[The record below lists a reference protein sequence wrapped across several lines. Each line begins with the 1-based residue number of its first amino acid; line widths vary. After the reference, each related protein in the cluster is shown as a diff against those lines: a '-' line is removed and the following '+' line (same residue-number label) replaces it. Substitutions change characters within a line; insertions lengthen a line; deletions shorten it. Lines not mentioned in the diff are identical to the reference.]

1 MGISDSGPPLL
12 ERFEVSDPDQLDYF
26 FTDDDIVTAVF
37 DRATDLGANEARR
50 GRVDALLA
58 FNIPPGADYSGQWL
72 DDSTFVVTVTETLYP
87 VPLLN
92 HTQLTLRDDAPVRS
106 DTEPLSPAL
115 PLFAV
120 AISMLPLL
128 PKMLSPLE
136 TVIPPPLP
144 FPVLLPA

>member
-1 MGISDSGPPLL
+1 M
-12 ERFEVSDPDQLDYF
+12 SDPDQLDYF

-87 VPLLN
+87 VPLIN
-92 HTQLTLRDDAPVRS
+92 HTQLTLRDDVPVRR
-106 DTEPLSPAL
+106 
-115 PLFAV
+115 
-120 AISMLPLL
+120 
-128 PKMLSPLE
+128 
-136 TVIPPPLP
+136 
-144 FPVLLPA
+144 